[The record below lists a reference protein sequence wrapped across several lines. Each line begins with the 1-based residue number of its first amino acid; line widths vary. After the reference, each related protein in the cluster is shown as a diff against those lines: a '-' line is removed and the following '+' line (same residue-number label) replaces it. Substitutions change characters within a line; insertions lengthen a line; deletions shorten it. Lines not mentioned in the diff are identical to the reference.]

1 MIYMNKCYKKLMKSK
16 KGEKSIAKEIERID
30 QIGEGKTILE
40 SIDQE
45 PSVLRSINTL
55 DDFNKDIIKI
65 TCESHTEIAMKII
78 NKSIDKF
85 PNSNIYIAF
94 SGGKSSLVLL
104 DIMRSIQEE
113 RNIDYNIIFS
123 NTTIEYPDNL
133 KYVRKLCGNRE
144 LNAKYI
150 EVKPEKS
157 FFTLLKENYFPS
169 KYNRWCCTPLKS
181 EPSKK
186 WFEKNDPEPIL
197 FLGTNQTENSYRYN
211 YDVFDKNN
219 KKNSNAHVFHPVFYF
234 DDKQIWYYIQSKN
247 LEYNPLYRKGCR
259 YKDQWR
265 HWHQFQFQRNGCY
278 LCPLGHLRTHPQY
291 LMVKAC
297 YQKHWKVI
305 KKCVYLETD
314 ALRLQGEKR
323 NNAFS

>member
-16 KGEKSIAKEIERID
+16 KGEKSISKEIERID

-65 TCESHTEIAMKII
+65 TCESHTEIAKKII

-104 DIMRSIQEE
+104 DIMRSIPGE

-133 KYVRKLCGNRE
+133 KYVRKLCGNSE
-144 LNAKYI
+144 INANYI
-150 EVKPEKS
+150 EVKPEKI
-157 FFTLLKENYFPS
+157 E
-169 KYNRWCCTPLKS
+169 
-181 EPSKK
+181 E
-186 WFEKNDPEPIL
+186 PEPR
-197 FLGTNQTENSYRYN
+197 EP
-211 YDVFDKNN
+211 YDPSERPYGK
-219 KKNSNAHVFHPVFYF
+219 
-234 DDKQIWYYIQSKN
+234 
-247 LEYNPLYRKGCR
+247 
-259 YKDQWR
+259 
-265 HWHQFQFQRNGCY
+265 
-278 LCPLGHLRTHPQY
+278 
-291 LMVKAC
+291 
-297 YQKHWKVI
+297 
-305 KKCVYLETD
+305 
-314 ALRLQGEKR
+314 
-323 NNAFS
+323 